1 MNKIVL
7 LIMRLKNLSILQK
20 YIVVLVPIA
29 ITLFLVLTVVT
40 SKEISNISKTI
51 YNQEMLNLQADVT
64 RSLDTK
70 VETLKD
76 IVISISNSGA
86 IVNGIYDEDRDTI
99 FNEIYSLRKSFE
111 INNAFR
117 KPMIQVVDSMGATY
131 VKSWDKKAYGADVS
145 DRKSIQYVQ
154 TKHKVFVGNEITHGG
169 LMMVATAPLILK
181 EDGEEDDFLGSI
193 DFILRFNALVFK
205 KNNPNDSREL
215 LVLVHEDN
223 LKTASLIKNPERIG
237 KFYIDLDKT
246 VIDKEFFDGVKDI
259 DLNKLQKNGYLT
271 DEHYFYTFKK
281 IKNFNEKEV
290 GIFLIGKPL
299 SEVYQAIS
307 DTNSAFVSLM
317 TIVFIA
323 IFAILSIVIF
333 MIIVLLSRPLK
344 ELKNL
349 AEDIS
354 EGEGDLTKRL
364 RENCK
369 DEIGRTSSFI
379 NKFIEK
385 VQSLVSNV
393 IVSGRETEEEI
404 TSITENINSINSR
417 MLNERDIIKKATS
430 LGNDVTILLE
440 NSVNDSKETVQKVDF
455 AVDTLNIAN
464 NTLNELVENVDEVVE
479 KNNEMAGTLKQLSED
494 TKNIKSVLTIISEI
508 ADQTNLLALN
518 AAIEAARAG
527 EHGRGFAVVA
537 DEVRKLAERTQSSLL
552 EINTTINIIVQGITN
567 TGQQIESNAQ
577 VSDKLSKN
585 TNKVE
590 DKIND
595 TKNYIEDAA
604 TIAKNSEKVSIN
616 FAQNTKNIII
626 NINEVD
632 VISIQNSEVLN
643 DISEKA
649 TKLQKDAQRLN
660 QQLKLFKV

>member
-7 LIMRLKNLSILQK
+7 LAMRLKNLSILQK

-51 YNQEMLNLQADVT
+51 YNQEMANLQADVA

-76 IVISISNSGA
+76 IVISISNSGT
-86 IVNGIYDEDRDTI
+86 IINGVYDEDRDII
-99 FNEIYSLRKSFE
+99 FNEIFGLRKSFE
-111 INNAFR
+111 LNNAFR

-145 DRKSIQYVQ
+145 DRESIKFVQ
-154 TKHKVFVGNEITHGG
+154 TEHKIFVGNEVTHGG

-237 KFYIDLDKT
+237 KFYIDLDKAA
-246 VIDKEFFDGVKDI
+246 IDRDFFNGVKNI
-259 DLNKLQKNGYLT
+259 DLNKLQQNGYLT
-271 DEHYFYTFKK
+271 DEKYFYTFKK
-281 IKNFNEKEV
+281 INNFNKKKI

-299 SEVYQAIS
+299 TEVYQAIS

-317 TIVFIA
+317 TIVFVA
-323 IFAILSIVIF
+323 IFAILAIVIF
-333 MIIVLLSRPLK
+333 MIVALLSRPLK

-369 DEIGRTSSFI
+369 DEIGKTSSFI

-393 IVSGRETEEEI
+393 IVSGRETEEEV
-404 TSITENINSINSR
+404 TNITENINSISSR
-417 MLNERDIIKKATS
+417 MLNERNIIKKATN

-440 NSVNDSKETVQKVDF
+440 NSVNDSKETVEKVDF
-455 AVDTLNIAN
+455 AVDTLNNAN
-464 NTLNELVENVDEVVE
+464 NTLNELIENVDEVVE
-479 KNNEMAGTLKQLSED
+479 KNNEMANTLNQLNDD

-537 DEVRKLAERTQSSLL
+537 DEVRKLAERTQSSLS
-552 EINTTINIIVQGITN
+552 EINATINIIVQGIAN
-567 TGQQIESNAQ
+567 TGQQIESNTMI
-577 VSDKLSKN
+577 SNKLSKN

-590 DKIND
+590 NKIND

-604 TIAKNSEKVSIN
+604 AIAKNSEKVSIN

-632 VISIQNSEVLN
+632 VISIQNSEALH
-643 DISEKA
+643 DIREKA
-649 TKLQKDAQRLN
+649 IKLQKDAQRLN